1 MKFVQIPNKLK
12 INQTV
17 QMFSIY
23 VSFKETKKVDHILE
37 RSLDVQSFFD
47 ALYEIYQLSEIKEYI
62 QVVS

>member
-1 MKFVQIPNKLK
+1 
-12 INQTV
+12 
-17 QMFSIY
+17 MFNIS
-23 VSFKETKKVDHILE
+23 VSFKETKKVNHILE